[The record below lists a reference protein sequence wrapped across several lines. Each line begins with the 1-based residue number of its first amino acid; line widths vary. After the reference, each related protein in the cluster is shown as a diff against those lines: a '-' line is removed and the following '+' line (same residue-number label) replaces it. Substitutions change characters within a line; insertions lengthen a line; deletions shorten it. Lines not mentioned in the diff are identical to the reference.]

1 MPKLIQ
7 AAVVPE
13 PGADF
18 ETLDVLL
25 DDPRAGEVLVRVE
38 AVGICHADIAAREG
52 KTPFPHPAV
61 LGHEGAGVVET
72 VGAGVTSLR
81 PGDRVVLTFASCGAC
96 ASCRSGLPSQC
107 VDFLS
112 LNFAA
117 GARPDGSPTLWHGDT
132 PLHGHFFGQSSFATH
147 ALVTERNAVKL
158 PDDAP
163 LATLAP
169 LGCGIQTGA
178 GAVLNVLRPA
188 PGGSVA
194 VFGAGAVGLAAV
206 MEARLAQAAQVIAVD
221 VNPGRLAL
229 ATELGATD
237 TIDARTADPVAA
249 IRKLTGGGAGHV
261 LESSG
266 NVLVFRQ
273 AIDAAAIG
281 GVIGIV
287 GAPFGREAAVDVAD
301 IVNASKRI
309 VGIVEGGGVPHVF
322 IPTLAALHAAG
333 RLPVERLVTTFP
345 FDRINDA
352 ARAAAL
358 GEAVKPVLLL

>member
-1 MPKLIQ
+1 M
-7 AAVVPE
+7 
-13 PGADF
+13 
-18 ETLDVLL
+18 
-25 DDPRAGEVLVRVE
+25 RLVRVE
-38 AVGICHADIAAREG
+38 AVGICHADIAARDG

-61 LGHEGAGVVET
+61 LGHEGAGVVEA

-96 ASCRSGLPSQC
+96 TSCRSGLPSQC
-107 VDFLS
+107 ADFLS

-117 GARPDGSPTLWHGDT
+117 GARPDGSPILWLGDGDT

-206 MEARLAQAAQVIAVD
+206 MAARLTQAAQVIAVD

-229 ATELGATD
+229 AAELGATD
-237 TIDARTADPVAA
+237 TVDARAIDPVAA

-273 AIDAAAIG
+273 AVDAAAIG

-301 IVNASKRI
+301 FVNSSKRI
-309 VGIVEGGGVPHVF
+309 VGIVEGGGVPHLF
-322 IPTLAALHAAG
+322 IPALAALHAAG

-345 FDRINDA
+345 FDRIN
-352 ARAAAL
+352 AAAQAAAS

>member
-1 MPKLIQ
+1 MPKQIR

-18 ETLDVLL
+18 ETMDVLL

-61 LGHEGAGVVET
+61 LGHEGAGVVEAA
-72 VGAGVTSLR
+72 GAGVTSLL
-81 PGDRVVLTFASCGAC
+81 PGDKVVLTFASCGVC

-107 VDFLS
+107 ADFLS
-112 LNFAA
+112 LDFAA
-117 GARPDGSPTLWHGDT
+117 GARSDGSPTLWLGDT
-132 PLHGHFFGQSSFATH
+132 PLHAHFFGQSSFATH
-147 ALVTERNAVKL
+147 ALVIERNAVKL
-158 PDDAP
+158 PDEAP

-206 MEARLAQAAQVIAVD
+206 MAARLTQAAHVIAVD
-221 VNPGRLAL
+221 VHPGRLDL
-229 ATELGATD
+229 AAELGATD
-237 TIDARTADPVAA
+237 TIDARTTDPVAA
-249 IRKLTGGGAGHV
+249 IRELTGGGAGYV

-287 GAPFGREAAVDVAD
+287 GAPFRARGGSRRRGHRQQQQADRGNRRGRGCAPRVHPGPCRTARGRS
-301 IVNASKRI
+301 ASRRAF
-309 VGIVEGGGVPHVF
+309 GHHVPVR
-322 IPTLAALHAAG
+322 PDQRRRPG
-333 RLPVERLVTTFP
+333 RC
-345 FDRINDA
+345 
-352 ARAAAL
+352 L
-358 GEAVKPVLLL
+358 G

>member
-1 MPKLIQ
+1 MPKLIG

-18 ETLDVLL
+18 EIMDVLL
-25 DDPRAGEVLVRVE
+25 DDPRAGEVLVRIE

-61 LGHEGAGVVET
+61 LGHEGAGVVEA
-72 VGAGVTSLR
+72 VGAGVTSVV
-81 PGDRVVLTFASCGAC
+81 PGDKVVLTFASCGVC

-107 VDFLS
+107 EDFLS

-117 GARPDGSPTLWHGDT
+117 GTRSDGSPTLWLGDT

-158 PDDAP
+158 PDEAP

-206 MEARLAQAAQVIAVD
+206 MAARLTQAAHVIAVD
-221 VNPGRLAL
+221 VHPGRLDL
-229 ATELGATD
+229 AAELGATD
-237 TIDARTADPVAA
+237 TIDARTTDPAAA
-249 IRKLTGGGAGHV
+249 IRKLTGGGAGYV

-273 AIDAAAIG
+273 ALDAAA
-281 GVIGIV
+281 IGIV

-301 IVNASKRI
+301 IVNSSKRI

-322 IPTLAALHAAG
+322 IPALAELHAVG
-333 RLPVERLVTTFP
+333 RLPVERLVAAFP
-345 FDRINDA
+345 FDRINEA
-352 ARAAAL
+352 ARAAAS
-358 GEAVKPVLLL
+358 GETVKPVLLL